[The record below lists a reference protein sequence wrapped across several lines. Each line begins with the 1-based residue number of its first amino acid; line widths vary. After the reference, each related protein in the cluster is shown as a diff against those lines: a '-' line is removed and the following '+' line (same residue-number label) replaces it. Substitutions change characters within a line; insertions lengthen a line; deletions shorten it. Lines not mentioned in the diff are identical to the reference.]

1 MHQNAPFIPL
11 NIKNGLPKE
20 GAPPLLQPPPSRPA
34 AARVRDALSAYS
46 CKISFYSQTYLHP
59 WNCERN
65 CCERIIE
72 GGFIE
77 DWINVRYCFVPRLI

>member
-1 MHQNAPFIPL
+1 MFAFLL
-11 NIKNGLPKE
+11 NHVTSQFLCGVLDVTLVPCFGLASLCSVMLSSDNG
-20 GAPPLLQPPPSRPA
+20 
-34 AARVRDALSAYS
+34 
-46 CKISFYSQTYLHP
+46 
-59 WNCERN
+59 NCERN

>member
-1 MHQNAPFIPL
+1 MHLVLSRIVRISLSNVVASRSFQNIFSVL
-11 NIKNGLPKE
+11 YKDGLGRFVE
-20 GAPPLLQPPPSRPA
+20 DG
-34 AARVRDALSAYS
+34 
-46 CKISFYSQTYLHP
+46 
-59 WNCERN
+59 CEKN

>member
-1 MHQNAPFIPL
+1 MSFSVILCYIVHDCSSRF
-11 NIKNGLPKE
+11 
-20 GAPPLLQPPPSRPA
+20 SRPYINWD
-34 AARVRDALSAYS
+34 VVDS
-46 CKISFYSQTYLHP
+46 
-59 WNCERN
+59 WRN

>member
-1 MHQNAPFIPL
+1 MSFSVILFNCYIVHDCSSRF
-11 NIKNGLPKE
+11 
-20 GAPPLLQPPPSRPA
+20 SRPYINSD
-34 AARVRDALSAYS
+34 VEEL
-46 CKISFYSQTYLHP
+46 L
-59 WNCERN
+59 RN

>member
-1 MHQNAPFIPL
+1 ML
-11 NIKNGLPKE
+11 NINILYKDGLGRFVE
-20 GAPPLLQPPPSRPA
+20 DL
-34 AARVRDALSAYS
+34 V
-46 CKISFYSQTYLHP
+46 
-59 WNCERN
+59 RN